1 MREVEEAREYLLALV
16 REAHGRVARLRFDD
30 DGEEVF
36 TTLIG
41 DLIAWSL
48 NYAVDVIGGC
58 QIGFDQED
66 LDEAIVWIAQGA
78 LLDTIERDRD
88 GR

>member
-1 MREVEEAREYLLALV
+1 MREMEEVREYLLALV
-16 REAHGRVARLRFDD
+16 REAHGRVARLRL
-30 DGEEVF
+30 GEDCKEAY

-48 NYAVDVIGGC
+48 NYAVDVIDGC
-58 QIGFDQED
+58 QIGLGQED
-66 LDEAIVWIAQGA
+66 LDEAIEWIAQGA
-78 LLDTIERDRD
+78 LLDTLGRDRD